1 MSLVSTRFTNNR
13 RIEVIDVA
21 VNILSILKFNNARI
35 KLQYYDDP
43 AKIIFFCISRN
54 LLGIGEGAS

>member
-21 VNILSILKFNNARI
+21 VNMLSILKFNNAQI
-35 KLQYYDDP
+35 KLQNYDDP
-43 AKIIFFCISRN
+43 TKITFFCISRN
-54 LLGIGEGAS
+54 LLGIGEGAL

>member
-21 VNILSILKFNNARI
+21 VNMLSILKFNNARI
-35 KLQYYDDP
+35 KLQNYDNLV
-43 AKIIFFCISRN
+43 KIIIFWLSRN
-54 LLGIGEGAS
+54 LQGIGEGAL

>member
-21 VNILSILKFNNARI
+21 VNMLSILKFNNAQI
-35 KLQYYDDP
+35 KLQNYDDP
-43 AKIIFFCISRN
+43 TKITFFVSVEIYK
-54 LLGIGEGAS
+54 E

>member
-35 KLQYYDDP
+35 KLQNYDNLV
-43 AKIIFFCISRN
+43 KIIIFWLSRN
-54 LLGIGEGAS
+54 LQGIGEGAS

>member
-21 VNILSILKFNNARI
+21 VNMLSILKFNNARI
-35 KLQYYDDP
+35 KLQNYDNLV
-43 AKIIFFCISRN
+43 KIIIFWLSRN
-54 LLGIGEGAS
+54 LQGIGEGAS

>member
-21 VNILSILKFNNARI
+21 ENMLSILKFNNARI
-35 KLQYYDDP
+35 KLQNYDNLV
-43 AKIIFFCISRN
+43 KIIIFWLSRN
-54 LLGIGEGAS
+54 LQGIGEGAS

>member
-1 MSLVSTRFTNNR
+1 M
-13 RIEVIDVA
+13 
-21 VNILSILKFNNARI
+21 LSYLKFNNVQI

-54 LLGIGEGAS
+54 LLGIGVGAS

>member
-13 RIEVIDVA
+13 CIEVIEVT

-35 KLQYYDDP
+35 KLQNYDDLI
-43 AKIIFFCISRN
+43 KVIFFLLNRN
-54 LLGIGEGAS
+54 LQGIGEGAS

>member
-21 VNILSILKFNNARI
+21 VNMLSILKFNNARI
-35 KLQYYDDP
+35 KLQNYDNLV
-43 AKIIFFCISRN
+43 KIIIFWISRN
-54 LLGIGEGAS
+54 LQRIGEGAS

>member
-13 RIEVIDVA
+13 CVEVIDVA

-35 KLQYYDDP
+35 KLQNYDNLV
-43 AKIIFFCISRN
+43 KIIIFWLSRN
-54 LLGIGEGAS
+54 LQGIGEGAS